1 MPAYQR
7 EVLVRFAHC
16 DPAGIVFHARYF
28 EMING
33 VVEDWFEDAIG
44 TSFSGLLF
52 HRNLATPTVH
62 FDVDFTGRSVMGDRL
77 TFFVTVERFGTS
89 SFDLRMIVTC
99 GGEERMRVLQTL
111 LFTDPKAMGS
121 VPIPPDLLKRMQ
133 YYAAEPAE
141 TPEQAENASK
151 PD

>member
-44 TSFSGLLF
+44 TSFAGLLF

-77 TFFVTVERFGTS
+77 TFTLTVERCGTS
-89 SFDLRMIVTC
+89 SFDLRMVVTC
-99 GGEERMRVLQTL
+99 HGQERMRVRQTL
-111 LFTDPKAMGS
+111 LFTDSGAVGS
-121 VPIPPDLLKRMQ
+121 VPIPQDLRSRMD
-133 YYAAEPAE
+133 YYYEPA
-141 TPEQAENASK
+141 AGADDK
-151 PD
+151 AG